1 MRKETIL
8 AGIEAAGIVAIV
20 RTDSGD
26 KAAAIAEACLAGGVN
41 AIELTFTVPR
51 AHEIL
56 GALRKRYSSD
66 KIFLGAGT
74 VLDPETARIAILEGA
89 DYIVAPSFNP
99 DTVRLCN
106 RYRVACMPGA
116 MTIREIIEAMEAGA
130 DVIKVFPGE
139 TLGPTFIK
147 AVKAPLPQAVLMPTG
162 GVGVDNVAE
171 WIKAGVAAVGVGG
184 KLIEGAKTGDY
195 ASVTRTAK
203 AFVEAIAKA
212 RAELKK

>member
-51 AHEIL
+51 AHEVL

-139 TLGPTFIK
+139 TLGPAFIK
-147 AVKAPLPQAVLMPTG
+147 AVKAPLPQAVLIPTG

-203 AFVEAIAKA
+203 AFIEAIAKA